1 MNKKNGFISM
11 TLVYTFLVLF
21 MFLMLAIIRTYSEK
35 DKYLQ
40 AISDQIDNDIGVAKG
55 SRSTVMNKILEDNM
69 PSSDYSL
76 KYYKISNDEVGNG
89 NGLYYMDKKDSNNT
103 MLNSTDENTDGYTSR
118 IYYFRGSVDNN
129 NLIFANLCFKIIRTN
144 EDGSIRVVYNGPVT
158 GEGTNKTCNSSFNGS
173 IGKSKF
179 SSSSDGES
187 VEYVKPLDSGLL
199 PEYDFDNE
207 QSPIIEK
214 LNEWYRN
221 SFITGDNYT
230 DFISKDT
237 MFCNNKQLSFDRSYY
252 KSREISPSFINEN
265 AKNIYK
271 DSNIRCNIVLNCEGN
286 NDRFSLNDG
295 TILYPVGL
303 LTAQDIA
310 LAGGYLSFGGD
321 EYNGGPDG
329 ITNNKDF
336 YLYSNKDYWT
346 MSPMG
351 VSSGT
356 MIYFNH
362 ENGRMQI
369 DNSSNEHHIFPV
381 ISISADAVIGSGRG
395 TPNDPYEL
403 R

>member
-40 AISDQIDNDIGVAKG
+40 AISDQIDNDIGVATG

-158 GEGTNKTCNSSFNGS
+158 VEGTNKTCNSSFNGS

-237 MFCNNKQLSFDRSYY
+237 MFCNNKQPSFNNNYY

-351 VSSGT
+351 VNSGT

-395 TPNDPYEL
+395 TPSDPYEL